1 MKNQFEV
8 ANPNRRLVKEK
19 IGYGLVVAG
28 LALVSIAGFANFGD
42 SSSSDPVEPVTSTDV
57 NPYTESEVLVYAPQP
72 LTAEQAIDYFV
83 ARDQLRLPED
93 AQAELADQ
101 LTADFE
107 SQTGLQSD
115 EVFPGNASGTHFIR
129 IAE

>member
-42 SSSSDPVEPVTSTDV
+42 SSSSEPVEPVTSTDV

-72 LTAEQAIDYFV
+72 LTAEQAI
-83 ARDQLRLPED
+83 
-93 AQAELADQ
+93 ELADQ